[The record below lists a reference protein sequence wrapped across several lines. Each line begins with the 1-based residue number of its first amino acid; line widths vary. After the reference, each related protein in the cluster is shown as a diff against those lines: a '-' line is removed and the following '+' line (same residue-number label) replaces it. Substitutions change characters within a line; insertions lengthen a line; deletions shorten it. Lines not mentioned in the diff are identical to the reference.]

1 MKIQVQ
7 DIPLEGLSLS
17 YEVGPT
23 EWGLAEQGVVLLEAI
38 HVVVNVLKQAGE
50 EVYLSGALS
59 TVINTECSRC
69 LKSLSLPLQSD
80 FHLMYVPFPSS
91 SSEGE
96 MALSAEALDLNF
108 YHGGE
113 INVDQEMRGQLFLSI
128 PMHPL
133 CHSDCRG
140 LCPHCGEDLNQV
152 RCQCH
157 SEPVDLRW
165 KGLEKFKYKE
175 NDAKS
180 KT

>member
-1 MKIQVQ
+1 MKVQVQ

-17 YEVGPT
+17 YEVGLT
-23 EWGLAEQGVVLLEAI
+23 EWELPENDVVLLEAI
-38 HVVVNVLKQAGE
+38 HIVLNVLKQAGE
-50 EVYLSGALS
+50 EVYFSGALS
-59 TVINTECSRC
+59 TMIKTECSRC
-69 LKSLSLPLQSD
+69 LRPLSLPLKSD
-80 FHLMYVPFPSS
+80 FHLMYVPFPSGS
-91 SSEGE
+91 KESDV
-96 MALSAEALDLNF
+96 ALSAEALDLNF

-133 CHSDCRG
+133 CQSDCRG
-140 LCPHCGEDLNQV
+140 LCPQCGEDLNQV

-157 SEPVDLRW
+157 SEPIDLRW

-175 NDAKS
+175 SDAKS